1 MTKPIAAVA
10 CLIAVSLG
18 ASGPVSAQWRPGGQ
32 MRIVLLVDSSAAVE
46 SMLTPFRA
54 GLNGFLDDLQGE
66 PEVTIIST
74 GGQLRV
80 RIAPTTDRDKL
91 HAAAAQFA
99 SDGGGNSFVDTMLEA
114 DKRFLKSAPA
124 KRPVFVVLITDSGDS
139 RGGERIDAYNR
150 FATDFQARGGRAHAI
165 VIKGPRSGTV
175 TQIAENLANN
185 TGGFFAVLAIANA
198 VPRTMKA
205 LVERL
210 AVDQ

>member
-1 MTKPIAAVA
+1 MTRATVVA
-10 CLIAVSLG
+10 GVLTALLVG
-18 ASGPVSAQWRPGGQ
+18 GGRGSAQWRPGGQ
-32 MRIVLLVDSSAAVE
+32 MRIVLLVDSSSAVAP
-46 SMLTPFRA
+46 MLTPFRA

-80 RIAPTTDRDKL
+80 RIPPTTDREQL
-91 HAAAAQFA
+91 HLSASRFA
-99 SDGGGNSFVDTMLEA
+99 SDGGANSFVDTMLEA
-114 DKRFLKSAPA
+114 DRRFLKSAPE

-139 RGGERIDAYNR
+139 RGGERVDEYNR
-150 FATDFQARGGRAHAI
+150 FANDFRARGGRAHAI
-165 VIKGPRSGTV
+165 VVKGTNSGMA

-185 TGGFFAVLAIANA
+185 TGGFFETVAIANA

-210 AVDQ
+210 TADQ